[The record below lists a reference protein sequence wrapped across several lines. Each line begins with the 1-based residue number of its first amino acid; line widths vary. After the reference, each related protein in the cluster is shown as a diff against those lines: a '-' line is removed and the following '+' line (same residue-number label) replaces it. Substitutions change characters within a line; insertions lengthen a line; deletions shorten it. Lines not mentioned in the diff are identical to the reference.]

1 MRLEIL
7 PVTGIGEVRPGDDL
21 ADVIADAAPWL
32 RDGDVLVVTSKI
44 VSKAEGRLVAL
55 PADEPERSRVRAEL
69 LDAETAEVVAERGPT
84 RIARTRHGFVM
95 AAAGIDN
102 SNVASTHLVLL
113 PVDPDESARRLR
125 RALRVRRGWD
135 VAVIVSDTMGR
146 PWRNGLTDV
155 ALGAAGID
163 PVRDYRGLTDPYGN
177 ELRLTQV
184 AVVDELASA
193 GDLVKGK
200 SEQVPVAVVRGY
212 PWRRGEAAEQP
223 GDDGPGVRP
232 LVREP
237 GQDMF
242 RLGTAEAH
250 RAGLIAA
257 AILPPAGPD
266 GPTDAGSVGP
276 PPADGPVD
284 AEAVRRAVRLVSEI
298 AAPGTRFTPWSPPAA
313 AGPTAAGAATAVTS
327 TGYLHCQPPSAGAA
341 DLVRFGADL
350 HRLRAAL
357 AADGIASTALVTD
370 APAGRVDVL
379 LGLTPDGGSTG
390 HPAHRAGG

>member
-55 PADEPERSRVRAEL
+55 PADEPDRSRVRADL

-113 PVDPDESARRLR
+113 PVDPDHSARRLR
-125 RALRVRRGWD
+125 RALRARRGWD

-200 SEQVPVAVVRGY
+200 AEQVPVAVVRGY
-212 PWRRGEAAEQP
+212 PWHRGEAAEQAD
-223 GDDGPGVRP
+223 DDGPGVRP
-232 LVREP
+232 LIREP

-257 AILPPAGPD
+257 ATLPDLTGP
-266 GPTDAGSVGP
+266 V
-276 PPADGPVD
+276 DGPVD
-284 AEAVRRAVRLVSEI
+284 AEAVRRAVRLVSELT
-298 AAPGTRFTPWSPPAA
+298 APGTRFTPLSPHAM
-313 AGPTAAGAATAVTS
+313 AGPTDDGPTDDGSTTAVS
-327 TGYLHCQPPSAGAA
+327 PIGYLRCQPPSAAA
-341 DLVRFGADL
+341 TDLVRFGADL

-370 APAGRVDVL
+370 APDGRVDVL
-379 LGLTPDGGSTG
+379 LGLTPDAGSTG
-390 HPAHRAGG
+390 HLAHRAGS